1 MLMAT
6 LSELENAGGLSGFG
20 AQKQISLRL
29 GVAPIHQSYETLLS
43 LATLGIFAAVSLLKP
58 DSAAQSLAATVD
70 ALIGTNEEQFLA
82 SLTDDD
88 YERLVESL
96 DKLINVVGEN
106 ENHLLAP
113 LVDFI
118 GKLIEKYKEE
128 PDMTESRL
136 PGRGLRSAY
145 NADEPEYTPAQLD
158 LINSQYQNPAQGT
171 AALQMTGERPPGR
184 GLRSAYNAD
193 EPEYTPAQLD
203 LINSQYQN
211 PAQDR

>member
-6 LSELENAGGLSGFG
+6 LSKLENAGSLSGFG
-20 AQKQISLRL
+20 DQKQISLRL
-29 GVAPIHQSYETLLS
+29 GLAPIHQSYETLMS
-43 LATLGIFAAVSLLKP
+43 LATLGFFAAASLLKP

-70 ALIGTNEEQFLA
+70 ALIGIDEEQFLA

-88 YERLVESL
+88 YERLVASL
-96 DKLINVVGEN
+96 DKLIDVVGEN
-106 ENHLLAP
+106 ENHHLAP
-113 LVDFI
+113 LKDFI

-158 LINSQYQNPAQGT
+158 LIKSQYQNPTQDAP
-171 AALQMTGERPPGR
+171 AIQMTGSHPPGR
-184 GLRSAYNAD
+184 GLRSAYNTD

-203 LINSQYQN
+203 LIKSQYQN
-211 PAQDR
+211 PAER